1 MSSNDFDKVKQDIMS
16 FIEEKHE
23 KCSHVKS
30 LDTFVINE
38 LLKDFNTVDRRD
50 RISFQKCLEDIE
62 KGSNK
67 SKKRNDIETS
77 KIIKG
82 DFITFEDYD
91 FEDLFQNNN
100 YLNLHFENL
109 NNINNNIEFIESF
122 SYI

>member
-16 FIEEKHE
+16 FIKEKHE

-38 LLKDFNTVDRRD
+38 LLKNFNTVNRIDRID

-62 KGSNK
+62 QGSNK

-91 FEDLFQNNN
+91 FE
-100 YLNLHFENL
+100 NLW
-109 NNINNNIEFIESF
+109 
-122 SYI
+122 